1 MNINAPLSIRRR
13 MGLEIF
19 RRLENERTEEHQLKQ
34 LFWECTLRCNLH
46 CRHCGS
52 DCKKIAGHPDMPKE
66 DFLRVLDSVSAQND
80 PHKIFVIITG
90 GEPLMRKDLEEC
102 GRAIYERGFPWGMV
116 TNGLYMTRERLN
128 GLLDAGLHTATVS
141 LDGFATD
148 HNWMRGNPQSF
159 ERAVEAIKLMVQVP
173 DFVFDVVTC
182 VNKHSYM
189 RLAWD
194 TLLRARALE
203 NQCYVCGVNRV
214 GIDGYHLKYN
224 GGSKI
229 YSALGEEAASVP
241 DETEGIATATL
252 HLTAL
257 HQFREKF
264 PVWKDADEFQLRHS

>member
-173 DFVFDVVTC
+173 DFVFDVVT
-182 VNKHSYM
+182 
-189 RLAWD
+189 
-194 TLLRARALE
+194 
-203 NQCYVCGVNRV
+203 
-214 GIDGYHLKYN
+214 
-224 GGSKI
+224 
-229 YSALGEEAASVP
+229 
-241 DETEGIATATL
+241 
-252 HLTAL
+252 
-257 HQFREKF
+257 
-264 PVWKDADEFQLRHS
+264 